1 MELKEFLMVLGLIL
15 TLSLNS
21 VVVAYSY
28 GKLSRAV
35 EEVSKLLEL
44 QIRKLEQLEDRQ
56 RDLELRQVEEFVK
69 KEDML
74 IFTNKTEARLRDLQ
88 EEIKHVRRAS

>member
-1 MELKEFLMVLGLIL
+1 MVLGLIL
-15 TLSLNS
+15 TLSINS
-21 VVVAYSY
+21 VVIAYSY
-28 GKLSRAV
+28 GRLSKAV

-56 RDLELRQVEEFVK
+56 RDLELRQVEEFVR

-74 IFTNKTEARLRDLQ
+74 IFANKTEARVKELQ
-88 EEIKHVRRAS
+88 EELKHVRGTS

>member
-1 MELKEFLMVLGLIL
+1 MEPKEFLMVLGLIL
-15 TLSLNS
+15 TLSVNS
-21 VVVAYSY
+21 VIVAYSY

-56 RDLELRQVEEFVK
+56 RDLELRQVEEFVR

-74 IFTNKTEARLRDLQ
+74 IFANKTEARVKELQ
-88 EEIKHVRRAS
+88 EELKHVRRTG

>member
-1 MELKEFLMVLGLIL
+1 MEIKEFLMMLGLIL
-15 TLSLNS
+15 TLSINS
-21 VVVAYSY
+21 AIVAYSY

-56 RDLELRQVEEFVK
+56 RDLELRQLEEFVR

-74 IFTNKTEARLRDLQ
+74 IFANKTEARVKELQ
-88 EEIKHVRRAS
+88 EAIYDRRAS

>member
-15 TLSLNS
+15 TLSINS
-21 VVVAYSY
+21 VVIAYSY
-28 GKLSRAV
+28 GRLSKAV

-44 QIRKLEQLEDRQ
+44 QIKKLEQLEDRQ
-56 RDLELRQVEEFVK
+56 RDLELRQVEEFVR

-74 IFTNKTEARLRDLQ
+74 IFANKTEARVKELQ
-88 EEIKHVRRAS
+88 EELKHVRRAS